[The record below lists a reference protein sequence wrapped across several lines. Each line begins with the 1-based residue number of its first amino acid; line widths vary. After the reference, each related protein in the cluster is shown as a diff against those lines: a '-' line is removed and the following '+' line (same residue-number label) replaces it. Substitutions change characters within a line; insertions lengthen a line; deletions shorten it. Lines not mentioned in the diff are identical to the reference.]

1 MKDNEK
7 SAGNKFKKIIEEHL
21 VFMWG
26 IASVLVGFIILC
38 LFSENAM
45 NEWFVAKWTA
55 GECLTY
61 ISTVALGLLAVW
73 QNKKFKEENDIMQSR
88 MENLTQKA
96 NELSVI
102 SKIIEHESELI
113 SRLREKID
121 TFVTMCDTE
130 DMTLDI
136 SDVAQQPADYRKLY
150 VKIKMENR
158 EKRIRHSAG
167 VLLTEMKIF
176 TDETDMI
183 KIVDLISEYANASI
197 ELVKALRKESLD
209 EQIYNKKIELEK
221 QFIKQSFEF
230 INKRESKL
238 NRVIYE
244 ELTLEQIRILFQK
257 L

>member
-1 MKDNEK
+1 
-7 SAGNKFKKIIEEHL
+7 
-21 VFMWG
+21 
-26 IASVLVGFIILC
+26 
-38 LFSENAM
+38 
-45 NEWFVAKWTA
+45 
-55 GECLTY
+55 
-61 ISTVALGLLAVW
+61 
-73 QNKKFKEENDIMQSR
+73 
-88 MENLTQKA
+88 
-96 NELSVI
+96 
-102 SKIIEHESELI
+102 
-113 SRLREKID
+113 
-121 TFVTMCDTE
+121 
-130 DMTLDI
+130 
-136 SDVAQQPADYRKLY
+136 
-150 VKIKMENR
+150 MENR

-183 KIVDLISEYANASI
+183 KIVDLISEYANASS